1 MGTLKPFTNPDFT
14 ASHLFTTH
22 HYYLKTSM
30 RIQSAT
36 LRTTL
41 SKPSTSTRLAPAART
56 TFLASATTL
65 KSRTSTTP
73 ISNNTH
79 RIILGKQSLFHTQ
92 TRNMASATS
101 FYDFKPLDKKGSPVP
116 LSTYANKVVLIVNTA
131 SKCGFTPQY
140 EGLEKIYKS
149 INATHPDQFCQLN
162 YGVSFPIMGKTDVNG
177 DKANPLFEWLKEE
190 KPGLLGMKR
199 VKWNFEKW
207 LVGKDGKVKGRW
219 ASTTKPE
226 ALEKAILEEI
236 TKGEGKAGL

>member
-1 MGTLKPFTNPDFT
+1 MG
-14 ASHLFTTH
+14 
-22 HYYLKTSM
+22 
-30 RIQSAT
+30 
-36 LRTTL
+36 TL

-131 SKCGFTPQY
+131 SKCASHHNTKVSKKSTNPSTPRTRTN
-140 EGLEKIYKS
+140 S
-149 INATHPDQFCQLN
+149 SSSASPATNSAP
-162 YGVSFPIMGKTDVNG
+162 K
-177 DKANPLFEWLKEE
+177 NPA
-190 KPGLLGMKR
+190 PTTR
-199 VKWNFEKW
+199 SRNS
-207 LVGKDGKVKGRW
+207 
-219 ASTTKPE
+219 AS
-226 ALEKAILEEI
+226 
-236 TKGEGKAGL
+236 

>member
-1 MGTLKPFTNPDFT
+1 MG
-14 ASHLFTTH
+14 
-22 HYYLKTSM
+22 
-30 RIQSAT
+30 
-36 LRTTL
+36 TL

-149 INATHPDQFCQLN
+149 INATHPDQFIILGFPCNQFGSQEPGSDDTIQEFCQLN

-199 VKWNFEKW
+199 LSGILRSGW
-207 LVGKDGKVKGRW
+207 LGRMGRSRGGGRVRRSLRRLRRRFWRRLRRERGRLGCKGMR
-219 ASTTKPE
+219 S
-226 ALEKAILEEI
+226 
-236 TKGEGKAGL
+236 

>member
-1 MGTLKPFTNPDFT
+1 MHKTSNCPPPSSEQKHLINGRHSRGKTGQVHRTNHISKDRALIDKSSFDQISLVEIQDLSRTPRTPTSVNVPPNSCPALKASHLPPRREDVVPRQRHRSRTACFIITVKPFTNPDFT
-14 ASHLFTTH
+14 ASQLFTTPH
-22 HYYLKTSM
+22 DYLKTSM

-101 FYDFKPLDKKGSPVP
+101 FYDFKPLDSKFFP
-116 LSTYANKVVLIVNTA
+116 LS
-131 SKCGFTPQY
+131 S
-140 EGLEKIYKS
+140 
-149 INATHPDQFCQLN
+149 
-162 YGVSFPIMGKTDVNG
+162 
-177 DKANPLFEWLKEE
+177 
-190 KPGLLGMKR
+190 
-199 VKWNFEKW
+199 
-207 LVGKDGKVKGRW
+207 
-219 ASTTKPE
+219 
-226 ALEKAILEEI
+226 
-236 TKGEGKAGL
+236 

>member
-1 MGTLKPFTNPDFT
+1 MGT
-14 ASHLFTTH
+14 
-22 HYYLKTSM
+22 M
-30 RIQSAT
+30 G
-36 LRTTL
+36 
-41 SKPSTSTRLAPAART
+41 KPSTSTRLAPAART

-131 SKCGFTPQY
+131 SKCSFTPQY

-149 INATHPDQFCQLN
+149 INATHPDQFIIPASPATN
-162 YGVSFPIMGKTDVNG
+162 SAPK
-177 DKANPLFEWLKEE
+177 NPA
-190 KPGLLGMKR
+190 PTTR
-199 VKWNFEKW
+199 SRNS
-207 LVGKDGKVKGRW
+207 
-219 ASTTKPE
+219 AS
-226 ALEKAILEEI
+226 
-236 TKGEGKAGL
+236 

>member
-1 MGTLKPFTNPDFT
+1 MG
-14 ASHLFTTH
+14 
-22 HYYLKTSM
+22 
-30 RIQSAT
+30 
-36 LRTTL
+36 
-41 SKPSTSTRLAPAART
+41 
-56 TFLASATTL
+56 ASATTL

-79 RIILGKQSLFHTQ
+79 RIILESSRFSIHRPEIWLLLLASMISSL
-92 TRNMASATS
+92 
-101 FYDFKPLDKKGSPVP
+101 LIKKAAPS
-116 LSTYANKVVLIVNTA
+116 
-131 SKCGFTPQY
+131 GFTPQY
-140 EGLEKIYKS
+140 EGLEKIYKP
-149 INATHPDQFCQLN
+149 INATHPDQFIILGFPCNQFGSQEPGSDDTIQEFCQLN

>member
-1 MGTLKPFTNPDFT
+1 MG
-14 ASHLFTTH
+14 
-22 HYYLKTSM
+22 
-30 RIQSAT
+30 
-36 LRTTL
+36 TL

-65 KSRTSTTP
+65 KSRTSTWA

-140 EGLEKIYKS
+140 EGLENLQIHQRHAPGP
-149 INATHPDQFCQLN
+149 IHHPRLPLQPIRLPRTRLRRHDPGILPAELRSQF
-162 YGVSFPIMGKTDVNG
+162 PDH
-177 DKANPLFEWLKEE
+177 
-190 KPGLLGMKR
+190 
-199 VKWNFEKW
+199 
-207 LVGKDGKVKGRW
+207 GKDGCEWR
-219 ASTTKPE
+219 
-226 ALEKAILEEI
+226 
-236 TKGEGKAGL
+236 